1 MIILLES
8 IFVGFYSL
16 LISFII
22 FIHEHF
28 KVTTMI
34 VKHIPNDDTIF
45 TRLTAMLFPSDSG
58 PSASGPSASGPSAS
72 GPSSSA
78 GSGAS
83 IGGSRRKY
91 RKTRTKKAKKGK
103 SKIESRARRM
113 RNRKTHNA
121 L

>member
-1 MIILLES
+1 MNEIRGRVRSGTINTDT
-8 IFVGFYSL
+8 
-16 LISFII
+16 LISFL
-22 FIHEHF
+22 EWLSDHF
-28 KVTTMI
+28 KVTTKI
-34 VKHIPNDDTIF
+34 VKHIPDDRPIF
-45 TRLTAMLFPSDSG
+45 DRLTAIFPLFSA
-58 PSASGPSASGPSAS
+58 SASGAA
-72 GPSSSA
+72 SA

-91 RKTRTKKAKKGK
+91 RKTRAKKGKGKKGK